1 MKKLSVAVLL
11 ISLVV
16 GCTPKIYRSMGMQ
29 PTLTVSTYRSNLM
42 PVFDSIVQPLY
53 FTADV
58 TFKEN
63 TLSGMLALS
72 KEGERSYRI
81 VMMTTFG
88 MQIFDFSLSADSFI
102 VHSCMDKLNKKVI
115 LNILRDDFRSI
126 LMLDV
131 PDQFKG
137 VLYQTSANSQRWGCS
152 LKTKNG
158 EYNYLIYP
166 AKNGFVRMVGRGS
179 GIKGMIGVFDEELI
193 TIDHSKLGLKINLKL
208 IKQE

>member
-72 KEGERSYRI
+72 KEGERSYRN
-81 VMMTTFG
+81 VMMTTVG
-88 MQIFDFSLSADSFI
+88 MQIFDF
-102 VHSCMDKLNKKVI
+102 
-115 LNILRDDFRSI
+115 
-126 LMLDV
+126 
-131 PDQFKG
+131 
-137 VLYQTSANSQRWGCS
+137 
-152 LKTKNG
+152 
-158 EYNYLIYP
+158 
-166 AKNGFVRMVGRGS
+166 
-179 GIKGMIGVFDEELI
+179 
-193 TIDHSKLGLKINLKL
+193 
-208 IKQE
+208 